1 MSRQVV
7 PEANPPELSLGPAEE
22 PPAEGAKQWGVKEK
36 PPPVR
41 CLIAMNKDLQNAYR
55 DEVLEDFQLRVGRQV
70 RPRFRL
76 FEFIRKLIRKNPV
89 RIRTIRAFDLRPSS
103 IENQKFGPWAPPTS
117 SLPTPDELSNRD
129 APRDAP
135 SNASRDQVFPKGD
148 TRR

>member
-76 FEFIRKLIRKNPV
+76 FEFIRKLISCLLYTSPSPRDRQKS
-89 RIRTIRAFDLRPSS
+89 RMPSS
-103 IENQKFGPWAPPTS
+103 A
-117 SLPTPDELSNRD
+117 
-129 APRDAP
+129 
-135 SNASRDQVFPKGD
+135 
-148 TRR
+148 